1 MGTCLECRVNIIG
14 RIDKKFC
21 SDGCRNAYHNKIY
34 RIENCDIKHI
44 NRILAKNHRILK
56 ELFDKNIRKCTK
68 KMLSE
73 QGFNF
78 AYFTS
83 SEQDTV
89 SSRNYFCYN
98 FEYFYIDKEL
108 IFIVQKK

>member
-1 MGTCLECRVNIIG
+1 MECGVNLIG

-21 SDGCRNAYHNKIY
+21 SDGCRNAYHNRIY
-34 RIENCDIKHI
+34 RAESGNIKDV
-44 NRILAKNHRILK
+44 NRILARNHRVLK
-56 ELFDKNIRKCTK
+56 ELFDRNIRKCTK
-68 KMLSE
+68 EMLWE

-78 AYFTS
+78 TYFTS

-89 SSRNYFCYN
+89 SSRNYFCYD
-98 FEYFYIDKEL
+98 FEYFYIDKEF